1 MVAILLAKSHLKI
14 QLGSKDTIPV
24 GFKLFLL
31 FFTNQTPD
39 FDDPCSGE
47 AELYIGPCG

>member
-31 FFTNQTPD
+31 L
-39 FDDPCSGE
+39 GHV
-47 AELYIGPCG
+47 AELPR